1 MFAEEEY
8 VQLAA
13 LQHFVY
19 CPRQCALIHTERVWA
34 ENALTTL
41 GKITHERVDSAPS
54 STKGAVR
61 TARSV
66 RLVSHA
72 LGIKGVADVVEYE
85 QTEQGMLVT
94 PVEYKRGSPK
104 QHMADVVQLCAQALC
119 LEEMNGCRIGRGYLF
134 YHSTR
139 RRCLVELTDDVRRE
153 TMLAIQGTRQLL
165 MSGTL
170 PAAIRHKGCD
180 ACSLFELCV
189 PSSGAGPASAFNERR
204 FNAILSVD
212 EAAP

>member
-54 STKGAVR
+54 STSGAVR

-85 QTEQGMLVT
+85 QTEQGVVVT
-94 PVEYKRGSPK
+94 PVEYKRGYPK

-119 LEEMNGCRIGRGYLF
+119 LEEMHDCKISRACLF

-139 RRCLVELTDDVRRE
+139 RRCHVDLTEEVRGE
-153 TMLAIQGTRQLL
+153 TLNAIQETRRLL
-165 MSGTL
+165 MSGGL

-180 ACSLFELCV
+180 SCSLFELCV

-204 FNAILSVD
+204 FNSILSVD

>member
-41 GKITHERVDSAPS
+41 GKIAHERVDNAPS

-61 TARSV
+61 IARSV

-85 QTEQGMLVT
+85 QTEQGMLIT
-94 PVEYKRGSPK
+94 PVEYKRGYPK
-104 QHMADVVQLCAQALC
+104 QHMADVVQLCAQAFC
-119 LEEMNGCRIGRGYLF
+119 LEEMHGCRIERGCLF
-134 YHSTR
+134 YHATR
-139 RRCLVELTDDVRRE
+139 HRCVVELTDVVRSE
-153 TMLAIQGTRQLL
+153 TIEAISGTRQLL

-170 PAAIRHKGCD
+170 PPAIRHKGCD
-180 ACSLFELCV
+180 SCSLFELCV
-189 PSSGAGPASAFNERR
+189 PSSGSGLASDFNERR
-204 FNAILSVD
+204 FNSILSVD
-212 EAAP
+212 ETTS